1 MNTMTTTKQL
11 LTVHD
16 ALVKMSRYKMI
27 VGEEYAS
34 SAYAKAA
41 DIVNSTSILDRIL
54 SSPPSTVRGVGEGIK
69 SFIAEIIAQSS
80 STEME
85 NMRADPRIIA
95 AEMLEEI
102 IGVGPMTAMKWVAE
116 GYMTVDDA
124 RRRKD
129 LTNLQRIG
137 LEVHGKVMKRVPR
150 KVVEDTFTYVT
161 GIILGREVTPSGR
174 DGQKRDERDERGMM
188 KMMITGSYRRGSRD
202 SGDVDI
208 LVVIPDDIIIPA
220 RSLPTPADAIIL
232 TSGEMK
238 TSFLVPHRTSSHT
251 SDGRPRDDALL
262 IQVDIF
268 VSPQSTYIP
277 YLLYSTGSAEHNIYI
292 RGLAKSKGMH
302 LTQYALTKDGKK
314 MVMDDEKDVYRI
326 LGIDYV
332 PPEKR

>member
-1 MNTMTTTKQL
+1 MLYFLAVMNTMTTTKQL

-85 NMRADPRIIA
+85 NMRTDPRIIA

-174 DGQKRDERDERGMM
+174 DERDERGMM

-238 TSFLVPHRTSSHT
+238 TSFLVPHRTSCLLYT
-251 SDGRPRDDALL
+251 SPSPRDGLL
-262 IQVDIF
+262 
-268 VSPQSTYIP
+268 SRMPS
-277 YLLYSTGSAEHNIYI
+277 SA
-292 RGLAKSKGMH
+292 
-302 LTQYALTKDGKK
+302 
-314 MVMDDEKDVYRI
+314 
-326 LGIDYV
+326 
-332 PPEKR
+332 